1 MDELIKKI
9 SLNEEMDTSH
19 SNSYEKHK
27 AEPILMPKINLG
39 EDPNSGIKQAKEYK
53 PKKLDFMKKI
63 VKHKKSFL
71 LSAAIIA
78 IFAIINFL
86 LVFRVYK
93 SGVKVK
99 ASADLLIQ
107 SVKDQDLER
116 MKKEAGNTEKSLK
129 AMQKSYKL
137 ITWMGYIP
145 YFGKYVE
152 DGTHAINAS
161 LYGLEAADVVVN
173 IIEPYADII
182 GLKGGNEAKSGQE
195 TAQDRIDFIVKTI
208 PEVSPKTDQLIE
220 KTKLVKKEIE
230 YINPQDYPEFFSGRK
245 IREQIHKVIDAVS
258 VASDLIEKSKPL
270 IAEAPYFLGTEGE
283 REYLVLF
290 QNDKELR
297 PTGGFITAY
306 TIASVKNG
314 KFDSGDSSD
323 IYNLD
328 NNYVPH
334 INAPEE
340 FAKYLKGIYVL
351 SNKYRL
357 RDLNWS
363 PDFSESMKVFIEEV
377 ESAGIKNVDGII
389 AVDTQLLVNLLEV
402 IGPIGVPGYGEFSTK
417 IVPECNCPQ
426 VIYELESFADIEGPI
441 VWSENEP
448 GKIVYAPANY
458 DNRKKIIGPLMN
470 SILSNTLG
478 QPKEK
483 IPDLFEAVFKSLL
496 EKHVLFYMVD
506 STKQNAVETFGIAG
520 KIEKYDGDYLYI
532 NDANLGGRK
541 SNLYVREEVN
551 QEIEIAKDGSVNK
564 TLTITYKNPE
574 KQDGWLNSV
583 LPNWVRIYVPK
594 GSELQSFEG
603 VEEKKGAYDDLDKT
617 VFAGFFKLRPQGVA
631 KLIIKYKLPFKVQR
645 EYKLYLQKQPG
656 KDKPLYSIKLGK
668 QTQEISLKQDKEFK
682 FRI

>member
-39 EDPNSGIKQAKEYK
+39 EDPNSGIKQVKENK
-53 PKKLDFMKKI
+53 PKKLDFMRKI

-71 LSAAIIA
+71 FITAIIA

-208 PEVSPKTDQLIE
+208 PEV
-220 KTKLVKKEIE
+220 
-230 YINPQDYPEFFSGRK
+230 
-245 IREQIHKVIDAVS
+245 IDAVS

-334 INAPEE
+334 INAP
-340 FAKYLKGIYVL
+340 
-351 SNKYRL
+351 
-357 RDLNWS
+357 
-363 PDFSESMKVFIEEV
+363 
-377 ESAGIKNVDGII
+377 
-389 AVDTQLLVNLLEV
+389 
-402 IGPIGVPGYGEFSTK
+402 
-417 IVPECNCPQ
+417 
-426 VIYELESFADIEGPI
+426 
-441 VWSENEP
+441 
-448 GKIVYAPANY
+448 
-458 DNRKKIIGPLMN
+458 
-470 SILSNTLG
+470 
-478 QPKEK
+478 
-483 IPDLFEAVFKSLL
+483 
-496 EKHVLFYMVD
+496 
-506 STKQNAVETFGIAG
+506 
-520 KIEKYDGDYLYI
+520 
-532 NDANLGGRK
+532 
-541 SNLYVREEVN
+541 
-551 QEIEIAKDGSVNK
+551 
-564 TLTITYKNPE
+564 
-574 KQDGWLNSV
+574 
-583 LPNWVRIYVPK
+583 
-594 GSELQSFEG
+594 
-603 VEEKKGAYDDLDKT
+603 
-617 VFAGFFKLRPQGVA
+617 
-631 KLIIKYKLPFKVQR
+631 
-645 EYKLYLQKQPG
+645 
-656 KDKPLYSIKLGK
+656 
-668 QTQEISLKQDKEFK
+668 
-682 FRI
+682 